1 MGEHSADFGDFETT
15 ADSCSAP
22 KSPKNYESP
31 TAILRILEEE
41 KGAVCENADTL
52 ESTFEKS
59 PKVDSRNDYSAS
71 AESMDC
77 HAIATAWAC
86 NDRSNAAF
94 QKVDSSNE
102 AQNHKTRK
110 E

>member
-1 MGEHSADFGDFETT
+1 MGEHSADFGDFEAT

-31 TAILRILEEE
+31 TAIPRILEEE
-41 KGAVCENADTL
+41 KGAVSL

-86 NDRSNAAF
+86 NDRSNATF
-94 QKVDSSNE
+94 QKVDSRNE
-102 AQNHKTRK
+102 AQNT
-110 E
+110 ENVF